1 MSFNDCRQCD
11 TVVRERHEQDGLCRA
26 CYALEHPDES
36 EMVTVPTEVLRRLV
50 SMGKTRHPSVCN
62 EDAPMFE
69 RVLVQQVEGYTY
81 NREEL
86 GDDH

>member
-1 MSFNDCRQCD
+1 MSNFIDCENCD
-11 TVVRERHEQDGLCRA
+11 AVVRSRHEQDGLCRA

-50 SMGKTRHPSVCN
+50 SMRHPSVCN